1 MKFVKSNFAKKLI
14 IILVILMIFNIA
26 IPKKVHASWNFSGI
40 LMKPFTYMA
49 LSFLVSVDVGIGI
62 LMSTTDIALNGVGTI
77 VEEITEKDKESDN
90 WKTIVINGTERTLS
104 KLFIG
109 PDTIFTGQ
117 VSILDANI
125 FEADTTLEDAIREDD
140 VDVNIGDGKV
150 ADTVE
155 GVVEGAVDDA
165 AESVE
170 NIATT
175 IAKRSEIYQ
184 V

>member
-1 MKFVKSNFAKKLI
+1 MKFIKSNFAKKLI

-49 LSFLVSVDVGIGI
+49 LGFLMSVDVGIGI
-62 LMSTTDIALNGVGTI
+62 LMSTMDIALDGVGTVI
-77 VEEITEKDKESDN
+77 EKITEKTKESDN
-90 WKTIVINGTERTLS
+90 WKTIVINGAELTLS
-104 KLFIG
+104 TLFIG

-125 FEADTTLEDAIREDD
+125 FKADTTLEDAIREDD
-140 VDVNIGDGKV
+140 VDIEIGDSKV
-150 ADTVE
+150 ANATEKVVE
-155 GVVEGAVDDA
+155 GVFDDA
-165 AESVE
+165 GESVE
-170 NIATT
+170 NFATT